1 ADGTG
6 PAAGDAAPTSR
17 SRGGSLFDPTPSGGG
32 NPPARGNPGSPE
44 RTPGPFGPGSA
55 MPLPGGERPSA
66 DYTVKASVTALRYCD
81 ERSPDFP
88 KMVAEVWFRTPE
100 DAERVGFRPLNG

>member
-1 ADGTG
+1 D
-6 PAAGDAAPTSR
+6 PASR
-17 SRGGSLFDPTPSGGG
+17 FGGGSLFDPTPAGGG
-32 NPPARGNPGSPE
+32 NPPARGNPGSSE

-55 MPLPGGERPSA
+55 MPLPGGERPSP